1 MAQVNLGGNPINT
14 AGNLPQVGSSAPD
27 FELVN
32 IDLAVQSLKDFSG
45 NRIVLNIFPSVDT
58 GVCAASIR
66 KFNELANKMENT
78 KVLSV
83 SKDLPFAMNR
93 LCTSE
98 GLENIVNLS
107 AFRGGFDAYG
117 VEIVDSA
124 FTGLFSRAIVVID
137 ESGNIIHTEQ
147 VPEIGQEPDYDA
159 VLAIL

>member
-1 MAQVNLGGNPINT
+1 MAQVTLGGNPINT
-14 AGNLPQVGSSAPD
+14 AGNLPEIGSSAPN

-32 IDLAVQSLKDFSG
+32 KDLATKSLEDFSG
-45 NRIVLNIFPSVDT
+45 NKLVLNIFPSVDT

-66 KFNELANKMENT
+66 KFNELANNMDNT
-78 KVLSV
+78 KVLSI

-98 GLENIVNLS
+98 GLENIINLS

-124 FTGLFSRAIVVID
+124 FKGLFSRAIVVID
-137 ESGNIIHTEQ
+137 ISGKIIHTEQ

>member
-1 MAQVNLGGNPINT
+1 MAQVTLGGNPINT

-32 IDLAVQSLKDFSG
+32 KDLAVQSLKDFSG

-117 VEIVDSA
+117 VEILDSA
-124 FTGLFSRAIVVID
+124 FKGLFSRAIVVID
-137 ESGNIIHTEQ
+137 KAGNIIHTEQ

>member
-1 MAQVNLGGNPINT
+1 MALVNLGGNPINT

-32 IDLAVQSLKDFSG
+32 KDLAVQSLKDFSG

-137 ESGNIIHTEQ
+137 EAGNIIHTEQ